1 MRNKFQKN
9 HKVFVTGPGEKNGK
23 IYKNKPGIV
32 IERDLYYKDFLIRF
46 YDNTEDWI
54 LQKYLRKPYERRK
67 DKNKYER

>member
-32 IERDLYYKDFLIRF
+32 IERD
-46 YDNTEDWI
+46 
-54 LQKYLRKPYERRK
+54 
-67 DKNKYER
+67 